1 MNRSSVNPLFD
12 QRVFSRTAARTRLV
26 NVVPMIM
33 RGGFR
38 L

>member
-1 MNRSSVNPLFD
+1 MREPVNPVVD
-12 QRVFSRTAARTRLV
+12 SRVFTRTAARTRLV
-26 NVVPMIM
+26 NVVPLIM

>member
-1 MNRSSVNPLFD
+1 MKRTHVNARTD
-12 QRVFSRTAARTRLV
+12 QRIFSRTAAQTRLV

>member
-1 MNRSSVNPLFD
+1 MNRSSVSASAD
-12 QRVFSRTAARTRLV
+12 RRIFSRTAAKTRLV

-33 RGGFR
+33 RGGYR